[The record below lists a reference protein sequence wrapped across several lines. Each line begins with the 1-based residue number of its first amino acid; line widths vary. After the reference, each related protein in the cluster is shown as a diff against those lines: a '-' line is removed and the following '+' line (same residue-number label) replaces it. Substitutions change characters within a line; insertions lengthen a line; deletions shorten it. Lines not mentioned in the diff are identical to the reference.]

1 MIVSPEALSLERCYY
16 LMSSCIVPR
25 PIAWVGTLNED
36 ESYNLAPYSYFN
48 AVSATP
54 PIVGIGIGRAHG
66 KPEKDTLRNARRT
79 GELTVS
85 IPTVNQASLVESSGE
100 NLPYGDD
107 EFKQCGLTPRLGQ
120 VVSAPIVAEAKV
132 SLECTVYDI
141 IPIKRSNSTLLLAEI
156 KIFHIRDTIL
166 DDKQCADPKQFNPLV
181 RMGSGQYASIDE
193 VFTIKDS

>member
-1 MIVSPEALSLERCYY
+1 MIITPEALSLERRYY

-36 ESYNLAPYSYFN
+36 GSHNLAPYSFFN
-48 AVSATP
+48 GVSTTP
-54 PIVGIGIGRAHG
+54 PIIGIGIGRAHG
-66 KPEKDTLRNARRT
+66 KPEKDTLRNTRRT

-85 IPTVNQASLVESSGE
+85 IPTLDQANLVEASGE
-100 NLPYGDD
+100 NVPYGDD

-132 SLECTVYDI
+132 SLECIVYDI

-156 KIFHIRDTIL
+156 KVFHILDTIL
-166 DDKQCADPKQFNPLV
+166 NDKQCADPKQFNPLV
-181 RMGSGQYASIDE
+181 RMGSEQYASIGE
-193 VFTIKDS
+193 VFTIK

>member
-1 MIVSPEALSLERCYY
+1 MIISPETLSLERCYY

-36 ESYNLAPYSYFN
+36 ESHNLAPYSYFN

-54 PIVGIGIGRAHG
+54 PIIGIGIGRAHG

-85 IPTVNQASLVESSGE
+85 VPTLDQAKLVEASGE

-107 EFKQCGLTPRLGQ
+107 EFKQCRLTPRLGQ

-132 SLECTVYDI
+132 SLECIVYDI
-141 IPIKRSNSTLLLAEI
+141 IPIKRSNNTLLLAEI
-156 KIFHIRDTIL
+156 KVFHIVDTIL
-166 DDKQCADPKQFNPLV
+166 NDKQCADPKQFNPLV
-181 RMGSGQYASIDE
+181 RMASGHYASIGE
-193 VFTIKDS
+193 VFTIK

>member
-1 MIVSPEALSLERCYY
+1 MIITPEALSLERRYY

-36 ESYNLAPYSYFN
+36 GSHNLAPYSFFN
-48 AVSATP
+48 GVSPTP
-54 PIVGIGIGRAHG
+54 PIIGIGIGRAHG
-66 KPEKDTLRNARRT
+66 KPEKDTLINTRRT

-85 IPTVNQASLVESSGE
+85 IPTLDQANLVEASGE
-100 NLPYGDD
+100 NVPYGDD

-132 SLECTVYDI
+132 SLECIVYDI

-156 KIFHIRDTIL
+156 KVFHILDTIL
-166 DDKQCADPKQFNPLV
+166 NDKQCADPKQFNPLV
-181 RMGSGQYASIDE
+181 RMGSEHYASIGE
-193 VFTIKDS
+193 VFTIK